1 MYFNFN
7 NFRYWKGINN
17 YFFYDIMKNCDK
29 KVFLSVYGNILFI
42 MDYYD
47 LNKCWIKEIKK
58 KLLIFSCNIGINY
71 GCFVDW
77 MKFWRVK
84 VYFWFGE
91 VEVIWIFIELFFGM

>member
-1 MYFNFN
+1 M
-7 NFRYWKGINN
+7 
-17 YFFYDIMKNCDK
+17 
-29 KVFLSVYGNILFI
+29 
-42 MDYYD
+42 
-47 LNKCWIKEIKK
+47 
-58 KLLIFSCNIGINY
+58 LIFSCNIGINY